1 MPDQQ
6 FIKNEDLV
14 LRVSKS
20 VDAAKFNLDRYEPF
34 IDALCGTREYQK
46 EAVRTVLRYF
56 LGGHY
61 GDLRDLASENF
72 ESSVVL
78 QEFYRSR
85 AEFESKLQ
93 LPDALACTV
102 DLATATGKSY
112 VMYGIA
118 RIMLAEGVVDRVLVL
133 CPSTTIERGLI
144 EKFTLLS
151 GDQTLKDLLPSDSAI
166 ANPHIIAANETITVG
181 SVCIENY
188 HAVLPHVG
196 SSIRQSLKG
205 NGGGTLVLNDEVHHV
220 YNQGGQLASAGRWME
235 FLKDPDFGFKYL
247 AGFSGTCYVGNNYFT
262 DVVYRYSLREA
273 IEAGYAK
280 TIDYVDEDT
289 STSQDERFQKIY
301 DNHRYNKTHMYR
313 KVKPIT
319 ILVTNNIAS
328 CERLTDELTR
338 FLAQKE
344 EINVETANDKVLIV
358 TSADKHRA
366 NVARLLDVDSKDNPV
381 EWITSVSM
389 LSEGWDVKN
398 VFQIVPH
405 EERAFNSKL
414 LISQVLGRGLR
425 IPDAYRGER
434 PVVTVFNH
442 AAWSGSIRHLVDEV
456 MEVEKK
462 VYSTIISGSNYNF
475 SIKQINY
482 MRSEEVED
490 HPQEDEY
497 QFTKGFVTLVS
508 QVDELERETVYSRVL
523 SKETRTKKTLVR
535 YNMHSVDSVAEHIHS
550 KLMAIDVEQG
560 TSYSETYDLAWLKN
574 LIGESLRQIGE
585 TRDKVSEDNRQRLQ
599 SAFGV
604 VYRKSSQTVRYRTSP
619 DTIVDTDTT
628 TRPRNGVGISTLRH
642 GDVCIFYDDETSG
655 NCDDETK
662 ANLKLIIDDETLPR
676 SSVHYVD
683 NSYNFKTPLNLV
695 ITDHKPERDFVR
707 KLVQSDNASTVSAWV
722 KSTDHDFYQI
732 EYSWRKGEHHKRGKF
747 NPDFFIKQGNH
758 ILVIEIKGDEEVL
771 EPSEENRGKFKAA
784 RDHFSKLNAL
794 QSEQVYHF
802 HFLTPSDYDA
812 FFRFVREHNYSF
824 VSGLDAALE
833 PK

>member
-1 MPDQQ
+1 M
-6 FIKNEDLV
+6 V

-20 VDAAKFNLDRYEPF
+20 IDISKFDLNRYEPF

-46 EAVRTVLRYF
+46 EAIRTILRYF
-56 LGGHY
+56 LGGRY
-61 GDLRDLASENF
+61 QNLRHLASENF
-72 ESSVVL
+72 ESSAVL
-78 QEFYRSR
+78 KELYRSR
-85 AEFESKLQ
+85 TEFESKLQ
-93 LPDALACTV
+93 LPDALGCTV

-133 CPSTTIERGLI
+133 CPSITIERGLI

-151 GDQTLKDLLPSDSAI
+151 GDQTLKDLLPPDAAI
-166 ANPHIIAANETITVG
+166 ANPHIIAANETITAG

-188 HAVLPHVG
+188 HAILPHVG

-205 NGGGTLVLNDEVHHV
+205 HGAGTLILNDEVHHV
-220 YNQGGQLASAGRWME
+220 YNRGSQLANVGRWME
-235 FLKDPDFGFKYL
+235 FLKDPEFDFKYL

-289 STSQDERFQKIY
+289 SASQDERFQKIY
-301 DNHRYNKTHMYR
+301 DNHQYNKTHMYR

-319 ILVTNNIAS
+319 ILVTNNIAA
-328 CERLTDELTR
+328 CERLTDDLAR

-344 EINVETANDKVLIV
+344 EIDVEKAQNKVLIV
-358 TSADKHRA
+358 TSADRHKA
-366 NVARLLDVDSKDNPV
+366 NVARLPDVDSKDNPV

-389 LSEGWDVKN
+389 LTEGWDVKN

-425 IPDAYRGER
+425 IPDAYKGER

-462 VYSTIISGSNYNF
+462 VYSAVVGSSEYNF
-475 SIKQINY
+475 GIKQINY
-482 MRSEEVED
+482 TRSEEVED

-523 SKETRTKKTLVR
+523 SDELRTKKTLVR
-535 YNMHSVDSVAEHIHS
+535 YKMHSVDAVAEHIHS
-550 KLMAIDVEQG
+550 KLVAIDVEQG
-560 TSYSETYDLAWLKN
+560 TSYGETYNLTWLKD
-574 LIGESLRQIGE
+574 LIQESLRQIGE
-585 TRDKVSEDNRQRLQ
+585 TREVVSEDNRQRLQ

-619 DTIVDTDTT
+619 DTIVGMDTT
-628 TRPRNGVGISTLRH
+628 ARPKNGVGISNLRH
-642 GDVCIFYDDETSG
+642 GDVCIFYDDKTIE

-662 ANLKLIIDDETLPR
+662 ANLQLIIGDETLPR
-676 SSVHYVD
+676 SSVHSVE

-707 KLVQSDNASTVSAWV
+707 KLIQSDNANAVTAWV
-722 KSTDHDFYQI
+722 KSTDHDFYHI
-732 EYSWRKGEHHKRGKF
+732 EYSWRKGEHQKRGKF
-747 NPDFFIKQGNH
+747 NPDFFIQQGNH
-758 ILVIEIKGDEEVL
+758 ILVIEIKGDEEVSD
-771 EPSEENRGKFKAA
+771 PSEENRGKFKAA
-784 RDHFSKLNAL
+784 REHFGKLNAL

-802 HFLTPSDYDA
+802 HFLTPSDFDT
-812 FFRFVREHNYSF
+812 FFQFVREHNYSF
-824 VSGLDAALE
+824 VSALDAALE
-833 PK
+833 SK